1 MNTFSTD
8 SLKPDVFFTADLL
21 LDKSFMLTPF
31 TCPVTTTLL
40 EELKDWDFT
49 SVQSDG
55 SVTSSNAL
63 MNETQEVSV
72 ETITVESAP
81 EKNLLD
87 QAFDESKSSFEA
99 AKNLIH
105 ANDPED
111 SILEIVQTVTEYF
124 SNYVN
129 AVYTRYA
136 THLEIDYEQLSIIV
150 KDLCIFVKD
159 NRRYVLR
166 NLDRKGSK
174 SRNFLVNHAVRSTIY
189 AISIGMQLRRPLSE
203 LIDLGIATIL
213 HEIGMIKLPAQ
224 LYISSKRLNPAERRL
239 LFAHPIQSY
248 NILKDFDFPL
258 TVCRGVLEHHER
270 ENGTGYPRKL
280 TANDISPFAK
290 IISVACTFE
299 AITAP
304 RMHKEAQTSY
314 DAMVE
319 MLKNEDRQFDPTI
332 IKALLSCLSLFPLGS
347 YVFLAN
353 GKVAQVIDINPT
365 NSRNPIVELVL
376 EKDKN
381 GQAVILQ
388 TDSQMFAIRRALTK
402 QETEDIQKM
411 IDKQNGK
418 A

>member
-1 MNTFSTD
+1 MNTYSTD
-8 SLKPDVFFTADLL
+8 SLKPDSFFTADLF

-31 TCPVTTTLL
+31 SCPVSSALL
-40 EELKDWDFT
+40 DVLKEWNFT
-49 SVQSDG
+49 SIQSDG
-55 SVTSSNAL
+55 APTNSDVLIT
-63 MNETQEVSV
+63 ETQEVSV
-72 ETITVESAP
+72 DTLAVEPAK
-81 EKNLLD
+81 EKNLVE
-87 QAFDESKSSFEA
+87 QAFDEAKSSFEA

-111 SILEIVQTVTEYF
+111 SILEIVQTVLEYF

-129 AVYTRYA
+129 SVYTRYA
-136 THLEIDYEQLSIIV
+136 THLEINYEMLSIVV
-150 KDLCIFVKD
+150 KDLCVFVKD

-166 NLDRKGSK
+166 CLDRKGSK
-174 SRNFLVNHAVRSTIY
+174 GRNFLVNHAVRSTIY

-203 LIDLGIATIL
+203 LIDLGVATIL

-224 LYISSKRLNPAERRL
+224 LYISSKRLTPAERRL
-239 LFAHPIQSY
+239 LYAHPVQSY

-258 TVCRGVLEHHER
+258 TICRGVLEHHER

-280 TANDISPFAK
+280 NGASISPFAK
-290 IISVACTFE
+290 IIAVACTFE

-319 MLKNEDRQFDPTI
+319 MLKNEDHQFDPTT

-347 YVFLAN
+347 FVFLAN

-365 NSRNPIVELVL
+365 QTRNPIVELVL
-376 EKDKN
+376 EKDKT
-381 GQAVILQ
+381 GKPIILQ
-388 TDSQMFAIRRALTK
+388 TDNQMFAIRRALTK

-411 IDKQNGK
+411 IDKMEGR